1 MVQLTKEQ
9 IEEFREAYK
18 LDFGEEIPYEEAVEV
33 YTNLVNLA
41 LKIYRPCPGELEELA
56 VEEVARKKKEK

>member
-9 IEEFREAYK
+9 IEGFREAYA
-18 LDFGEEIPYEEAVEV
+18 LDFGEEILFDDAVEV

-41 LKIYRPCPGELEELA
+41 LKIYQPYPGELEEW
-56 VEEVARKKKEK
+56 VAAKSAREK